1 MLWDGGSTLSLITF
15 SKARSLQL
23 RGKSVKLV
31 LSGVGDMSTSIDSIF
46 YRLKLITSD
55 GIPVEIEA
63 FGMEKISSKFE
74 RIDIKLIVKIFQIS
88 SDEINRPQ
96 DEEVDLLIGQQ
107 AAALLPVRIGIVD
120 SLRLMSN

>member
-31 LSGVGDMSTSIDSIF
+31 LSGVGDVSTSIDSIS

-63 FGMEKISSKFE
+63 FGMEKISSKIE
-74 RIDIKLIVKIFQIS
+74 
-88 SDEINRPQ
+88 
-96 DEEVDLLIGQQ
+96 
-107 AAALLPVRIGIVD
+107 
-120 SLRLMSN
+120 